1 MAQTE
6 SRLGPRSLPS
16 AEEQFPRRRGLIV
29 LLGILGGFA
38 LTVVWSAA
46 LVDRTIGDNVANT
59 VLGYDAKET
68 PITGVAAG
76 IAFAFASGLACTFTA
91 CNVAAFSAV
100 APMLGRRR
108 SGRARLAETLK
119 PVGWLAVGALT
130 VAAAYGVV
138 VGLFGTHMPQY
149 STATAASGLSARNVQ
164 SMIAFGLISVALLYL
179 GLAALGV
186 VRDPLARVSE
196 RFPAA
201 RLVVLGALIGGFLVG
216 RPFALFRKG
225 FRDVADS
232 HNPFYGA
239 TAFMLESL
247 GNVLLIA
254 VIFLLLAYATGGR
267 VQRWLSE
274 SPSRIA
280 AITGAGLIAAGAF
293 TLLYWDL
300 RVLARRDLIPW
311 YPMMPW
317 S

>member
-6 SRLGPRSLPS
+6 SRLPPRPLP
-16 AEEQFPRRRGLIV
+16 ATEEQFPRRRGLIV
-29 LLGILGGFA
+29 LLSILGGFA
-38 LTVVWSAA
+38 LTVIWSAA
-46 LVDRTIGDNVANT
+46 FVDRTIGDNVANT
-59 VLGYDAKET
+59 VLGYDAKQT
-68 PITGVAAG
+68 PITGVMAG

-91 CNVAAFSAV
+91 CNVAAFSAL
-100 APMLGRRR
+100 APMLGRRQ
-108 SGRARLAETLK
+108 SGRPRLADTVK
-119 PVGWLAVGALT
+119 PLGWVAVGALT
-130 VAAAYGVV
+130 VAAIYGAA

-149 STATAASGLSARNVQ
+149 STANSGSGLSPRLVQ
-164 SMIAFGLISVALLYL
+164 SMVAFALIGLALLYL

-186 VRDPLARVSE
+186 VRDPLARIAE
-196 RFPAA
+196 RFPPA

-232 HNPFYGA
+232 HNPLYGA

-247 GNVLLIA
+247 GNILLIA

-267 VQRWLSE
+267 LQRWLSV
-274 SPSRIA
+274 SPSRVA

-293 TLLYWDL
+293 TVLYWDL
-300 RVLARRDLIPW
+300 RVLARRDLIW